1 MSTSSSNESRYS
13 TASDIVAGIAH
24 MSTLPEVTLRIVDVI
39 DDPTSSARDLH
50 QIVASDPALSS
61 RILKVV
67 NSSFYGMPR
76 QIGSMNRAISLL
88 GLNAVKNIA
97 VAASLGKIFRDGSSI
112 PNFNAKDLWSHSLN
126 TAVAACMIARESGS
140 RCSDEAFL
148 AGLLH
153 DIGLM
158 VELQHDQS
166 TFRSIMTSMQTD
178 DGGAPRSSL
187 IRSEESSFGVNHQDL
202 GAVLCEQWKFP
213 RSLVSSTANHHDPT
227 CLSGD
232 EAMMPWFVHVAD
244 RLSARHFGGFRLDLP
259 ELDVSS
265 DACDAIGVGPV
276 ALEAIAQ
283 SMASSN
289 EEIHFSMAA

>member
-1 MSTSSSNESRYS
+1 MSASSSSKSRYT
-13 TASDIVAGIAH
+13 TASEIISGIAH

-97 VAASLGKIFRDGSSI
+97 VAASLGKIFRGSSAI
-112 PNFNAKDLWSHSLN
+112 PNFDAKALWSHSLN
-126 TAVAACMIARESGS
+126 TAVACCMVARESGS
-140 RCSDEAFL
+140 KCSDEAFL

-166 TFRSIMTSMQTD
+166 TFKSIMSGMVTD
-178 DGGAPRSSL
+178 DGGAPTSSL
-187 IRSEESSFGVNHQDL
+187 IKAEESSLGVNHQDL

-213 RSLVSSTANHHDPT
+213 RSLVSATANHHDPGQLT
-227 CLSGD
+227 GD
-232 EAMMPWFVHVAD
+232 ESMMPWFVHISD

-259 ELDVSS
+259 DLDISS

-276 ALEAIAQ
+276 ALDGIVE

-289 EEIHFSMAA
+289 DEIQFSMAA

>member
-1 MSTSSSNESRYS
+1 MSASSSNESRYA
-13 TASDIVAGIAH
+13 TATDIIAGIAH

-97 VAASLGKIFRDGSSI
+97 VAASLGKIFRGSSTI
-112 PNFNAKDLWSHSLN
+112 PHFDAKALWSHSLN

-140 RCSDEAFL
+140 SCSDEAFL

-166 TFRSIMTSMQTD
+166 AFQSIMGEMETD
-178 DGGAPRSSL
+178 ECGVPASSL
-187 IRSEESSFGVNHQDL
+187 IDVEESRFGVNHQDL
-202 GAVLCEQWKFP
+202 GAALCEQWKFP
-213 RSLVSSTANHHDPT
+213 RSLVSSTANHHDPGQLT
-227 CLSGD
+227 GD
-232 EAMMPWFVHVAD
+232 ESMMPWFVHIAD
-244 RLSARHFGGFRLDLP
+244 RLSARHFDGFRLDLQDL
-259 ELDVSS
+259 EVSS
-265 DACDAIGVGPV
+265 AACEAIGVGPV
-276 ALEAIAQ
+276 ALERIVE
-283 SMASSN
+283 SIASSSD
-289 EEIHFSMAA
+289 EIQFSMAA

>member
-1 MSTSSSNESRYS
+1 MSASISSESRYAA
-13 TASDIVAGIAH
+13 ASEIVGGIAH
-24 MSTLPEVTLRIVDVI
+24 MSTLPEVTLRIADVI

-97 VAASLGKIFRDGSSI
+97 MAASLGKIFRTSSAI
-112 PNFNAKDLWSHSLN
+112 EHFDAKALWSHSLN
-126 TAVAACMIARESGS
+126 TAVATCLVARESGS
-140 RCSDEAFL
+140 GCPDEAFL

-166 TFRSIMTSMQTD
+166 MFRSIMTGMETD
-178 DGGAPRSSL
+178 ESGAPSSSL
-187 IRSEESSFGVNHQDL
+187 IAAEEDFFGVNHQDL

-213 RSLVSSTANHHDPT
+213 RSLVSSTAHHHAPGQLT
-227 CLSGD
+227 GD
-232 EAMMPWFVHVAD
+232 ESMMPWFVHIAD
-244 RLSARHFGGFRLDLP
+244 RLSARHFDGFRLDLP
-259 ELDVSS
+259 DLDIS
-265 DACDAIGVGPV
+265 CDAFDAVGVGRIALDAIV
-276 ALEAIAQ
+276 A
-283 SMASSN
+283 SMASHKD
-289 EEIHFSMAA
+289 EIHLSMAA